1 MKKYKNIAIF
11 VLIIMTLLSISV
23 GCENHSSNEPQQN
36 VTLSKTGFF
45 LGTVVTVKVF
55 EQVPESVFT
64 DIFSMIESIEI
75 KMSINIKNSEVN
87 MINKKAGISYVKVS
101 PETFYVIERGK
112 YYSSL
117 SDGHFDI
124 SIGPLV
130 QLWGIGSE
138 SAKVPN
144 QDEIEAALNKIS
156 YDKVLLNSSDSSVKL
171 SEQGMIIDLGGIA
184 KGYVADEIAKYLKS
198 KGIQSAIIDLGG
210 NVYALGTKNGTDSWS
225 IGIQNPFEP
234 RGKYIGILKLKDKT
248 VVTSGVYERFLEENG
263 KKYHH
268 ILNPF
273 TGYPVENSLVSV
285 SIIADK
291 SIDADGLST
300 TIFSLGLKEGSAL
313 IETLDGID
321 AIFVDKDSN
330 VYITSGLKDVFR
342 ISNESFKLKN
352 IE

>member
-1 MKKYKNIAIF
+1 MRKNKNLVIF
-11 VLIIMTLLSISV
+11 VLIIMILSSISV
-23 GCENHSSNEPQQN
+23 GCNKQSSDKLQQN
-36 VTLSKTGFF
+36 APLSKTGFF
-45 LGTVVTVKVF
+45 LDTVVTIKIY

-64 DIFSMIESIEI
+64 DIFNMIESIEN
-75 KMSINIKNSEVN
+75 KMSIHIKNSEVS
-87 MINKKAGISYVKVS
+87 MINEKAGVSYVKVS

-130 QLWGIGSE
+130 QLWGINSE
-138 SAKVPN
+138 GAKVPT
-144 QDEIEAALNKIS
+144 QKELDTALSKID
-156 YDKVLLNSSDSSVKL
+156 YNKVLLNKSDSSVKL
-171 SEQGMIIDLGGIA
+171 AEQGMIIDLGAIA

-198 KGIQSAIIDLGG
+198 KDVKSAIIDLGG
-210 NVYALGTKNGTDSWS
+210 NVYALGAKSGNEPWS
-225 IGIQNPFEP
+225 IGVQNPFEP
-234 RGKYIGILKLKDKT
+234 RGKHIGILTLKDKT
-248 VVTSGVYERFLEENG
+248 VVTSGIYERFFEENG
-263 KKYHH
+263 KRYHH

-273 TGYPVENSLVSV
+273 TGYPVENSLAAVAIV
-285 SIIADK
+285 ADK

-321 AIFVDKDSN
+321 AIFIDKDKN
-330 VYITSGLKDVFR
+330 VYKTSGLKDDFN
-342 ISNESFKLKN
+342 ISNESFKLKD

>member
-1 MKKYKNIAIF
+1 MKKNKNIAIF
-11 VLIIMTLLSISV
+11 ILVIVLLSSISV
-23 GCENHSSNEPQQN
+23 GCNNRSPDKIQQN
-36 VTLSKTGFF
+36 APLSKTGFF
-45 LGTVVTVKVF
+45 LDTVVTIKIY
-55 EQVPESVFT
+55 EQVPESIFT
-64 DIFSMIESIEI
+64 DIFNMIESIEK
-75 KMSINIKNSEVN
+75 KMSIHIKNSEAS
-87 MINKKAGISYVKVS
+87 MINEKAGISYVKVS

-138 SAKVPN
+138 GAKVPS
-144 QDEIEAALNKIS
+144 QKEIDTALSKIDYNKILLNKA
-156 YDKVLLNSSDSSVKL
+156 DSSIKL
-171 SEQGMIIDLGGIA
+171 AEQGMIIDLGGIA

-198 KGIQSAIIDLGG
+198 KGIKSAIIDLGG
-210 NVYALGTKNGTDSWS
+210 NVYALGAKSGDNPWS

-234 RGKYIGILKLKDKT
+234 RGKHIGVLKLKDKT
-248 VVTSGVYERFLEENG
+248 VVTSGVYERFFEENG
-263 KKYHH
+263 KRYHH
-268 ILNPF
+268 ILSPF
-273 TGYPVENSLVSV
+273 TGYPVENSLASV

-300 TIFSLGLKEGSAL
+300 TIFSLGLKEGSVL

-321 AIFVDKDSN
+321 AIFVDIDSN
-330 VYITSGLKDVFR
+330 VYVTSGLKSSFS
-342 ISNESFKLKN
+342 ISNENFKLRN